1 MNDDL
6 CKEARERFYDAN
18 SELIMIQKRNPGMR
32 PAITEIHNQP
42 DSEIPIQKLDL
53 EAIER
58 WEKEVEKSQQKKDRA
73 LKEYDECKKGTEIE
87 DA

>member
-6 CKEARERFYDAN
+6 CKEEREIFYDAN
-18 SELIMIQKRNPGMR
+18 SELIMIQKRKPGLR
-32 PAITEIHNQP
+32 LAITEIHNQP

-53 EAIER
+53 EAIGR
-58 WEKEVEKSQQKKDRA
+58 WEKEVEKAQQKKDRA
-73 LKEYDECKKGTEIE
+73 LKVYDECKKRTEKE